1 MKHEKY
7 LGPDSYIEL
16 LPFIAINV
24 IYYLLWKQK
33 LSRYFAS

>member
-16 LPFIAINV
+16 LPFIANNV

-33 LSRYFAS
+33 LSHYFC